1 MRWRSPGES
10 PKAAAMPPANRRRA
24 ERRGRTAEL
33 LAALFMMIK
42 GYRPLAWRLKTS
54 RGEIDLIMKSGRR
67 IVFVEVRTRADIDKG
82 LASVTPF
89 KAQRMV
95 DAAHVWIGRNALDLG
110 ADYRF
115 DILVVSAYH
124 WPRHIE
130 NAFGAELW

>member
-1 MRWRSPGES
+1 MLQTD
-10 PKAAAMPPANRRRA
+10 RRRA
-24 ERRGRTAEL
+24 ERRGRTSEL
-33 LAALFMMIK
+33 VAALFMMMK
-42 GYRPLAWRLKTS
+42 GYRPIAWRLRTS

-67 IVFVEVRTRADIDKG
+67 IVFVEVKTRAEIDSG
-82 LASVTPF
+82 LASITPF
-89 KAQRMV
+89 KAQRMF
-95 DAAHVWIGRNALDLG
+95 DAARLWIGRNARDLE

>member
-1 MRWRSPGES
+1 MRPVDRS
-10 PKAAAMPPANRRRA
+10 RA

-33 LAALFMMIK
+33 VAALFMMMK
-42 GYRPLAWRLKTS
+42 GYRPLAWRLKTA

-67 IVFVEVRTRADIDKG
+67 IVFVEVKTRAEIDLG
-82 LASVTPF
+82 LASITPL
-89 KAQRMV
+89 KAQRMF
-95 DAAHVWIGRNALDLG
+95 DAARLWIGRNARDLG

>member
-1 MRWRSPGES
+1 MRWRLPGES
-10 PKAAAMPPANRRRA
+10 ARAAAMPPADRRRA
-24 ERRGRTAEL
+24 ERRGRNAEIV
-33 LAALFMMIK
+33 AALFMMIK
-42 GYRPLAWRLKTS
+42 GYRPLAWRLQTS

-67 IVFVEVRTRADIDKG
+67 IVFVEVKTRADIDKG

-95 DAAHVWIGRNALDLG
+95 DAARLWIGRNAPDLG

>member
-1 MRWRSPGES
+1 MRWRSPEES
-10 PKAAAMPPANRRRA
+10 PKVAAMPPANRRRA

-33 LAALFMMIK
+33 FAALVMMIK

-67 IVFVEVRTRADIDKG
+67 IVFVEVKTRADIDKG

-95 DAAHVWIGRNALDLG
+95 DAARLWIGRNARDLG

>member
-1 MRWRSPGES
+1 
-10 PKAAAMPPANRRRA
+10 MPRADRRRA

-33 LAALFMMIK
+33 VAALYMMTK

-54 RGEIDLIMKSGRR
+54 LGEIDLIMKSGRR
-67 IVFVEVRTRADIDKG
+67 IVFVEVKTRAEIDKG
-82 LASVTPF
+82 LVSITPF
-89 KAQRMV
+89 SAQRML
-95 DAAHVWIGRNALDLG
+95 DAARLWIGRNARDLG

-124 WPRHIE
+124 WPRHIQ

>member
-1 MRWRSPGES
+1 ML
-10 PKAAAMPPANRRRA
+10 PADRRRA
-24 ERRGRTAEL
+24 ERRGRSAEL
-33 LAALFMMIK
+33 VAALFMLMK

-54 RGEIDLIMKSGRR
+54 RGEIDLIVKSGRR
-67 IVFVEVRTRADIDKG
+67 IVFVEVKTRADIDKG
-82 LASVTPF
+82 LASITPF
-89 KAQRMV
+89 KARRMF
-95 DAAHVWIGRNALDLG
+95 DAARLWIGRNAHDLG

>member
-1 MRWRSPGES
+1 ML
-10 PKAAAMPPANRRRA
+10 PADRRRA
-24 ERRGRTAEL
+24 ERRGRSAEL
-33 LAALFMMIK
+33 VAALFMLMK

-54 RGEIDLIMKSGRR
+54 RGEIDLIVKSGRR
-67 IVFVEVRTRADIDKG
+67 IVFVEVKTRADIDMG
-82 LASVTPF
+82 LASITPF
-89 KAQRMV
+89 KARRMF
-95 DAAHVWIGRNALDLG
+95 DAARLWIGRNAYDLG

>member
-1 MRWRSPGES
+1 MLPVD
-10 PKAAAMPPANRRRA
+10 RRRA

-33 LAALFMMIK
+33 LAALFLMMK
-42 GYRPLAWRLKTS
+42 GYRPLAWRLKTP
-54 RGEIDLIMKSGRR
+54 RGEIDLIMKSGRC
-67 IVFVEVRTRADIDKG
+67 IVFVEVRTRTEIDSG
-82 LASVTPF
+82 LASITPF
-89 KAQRMV
+89 KAQRMLN
-95 DAAHVWIGRNALDLG
+95 AAHLWIGRNTRDLG

>member
-1 MRWRSPGES
+1 MR
-10 PKAAAMPPANRRRA
+10 KAPAMPRADRRRA

-33 LAALFMMIK
+33 VAALFMMMK

-54 RGEIDLIMKSGRR
+54 LGEIDLIMKSGRR
-67 IVFVEVRTRADIDKG
+67 IVFVEVKTRAEIDKG
-82 LASVTPF
+82 LASITPF
-89 KAQRMV
+89 NAQRML
-95 DAAHVWIGRNALDLG
+95 DAARLWIGRNARDLG

-124 WPRHIE
+124 WPRHIQ

>member
-1 MRWRSPGES
+1 
-10 PKAAAMPPANRRRA
+10 MPPANRRRA
-24 ERRGRTAEL
+24 ERRGRTAEIV
-33 LAALFMMIK
+33 AALFMMMK
-42 GYRPLAWRLKTS
+42 GYRPLAWRLKTA

-67 IVFVEVRTRADIDKG
+67 IVFVEVKTRTNIDKG
-82 LASVTPF
+82 LASVTPY
-89 KAQRMV
+89 KAQRML
-95 DAAHVWIGRNALDLG
+95 DAARLWMGRNARDLG

>member
-67 IVFVEVRTRADIDKG
+67 IVFVEVKTRADIDKG
-82 LASVTPF
+82 LASVTSF

-95 DAAHVWIGRNALDLG
+95 DAARLWIGRNARDLG

>member
-1 MRWRSPGES
+1 MRPVDRS
-10 PKAAAMPPANRRRA
+10 RA

-33 LAALFMMIK
+33 VAALFMMMK
-42 GYRPLAWRLKTS
+42 GYRPLAWRLKTA
-54 RGEIDLIMKSGRR
+54 RGEIDLIMKSGRC
-67 IVFVEVRTRADIDKG
+67 IVFVEVKTRAEIDLG
-82 LASVTPF
+82 LASITPF
-89 KAQRMV
+89 KAQRMF
-95 DAAHVWIGRNALDLG
+95 DAARLWIGRNARDLG